1 MSSDRPSDSTNVVK
15 RPVRNRQP
23 ASKISDTANAE
34 TPSATHLNALATKPI
49 LDLIKKTR
57 KLSVLLP
64 ETIPEATDTDKIHR
78 VITTVNGIEGTIAG
92 TFNRCFDILFGE
104 DCRGGDG
111 RLKNIRRGA
120 LGMTCMVDYLE
131 SIHWALPAYHLT
143 SHRSNYS
150 VWLRSWNIFGMF
162 HLLGGDALTSTSA
175 SSNVK
180 RAARSGS
187 SKTPTEA
194 PPEASDDEEET
205 PHSEWDRAMDVVWDC
220 AVNGRRK
227 GTDDNAYK
235 PRRTNRELSE
245 EEEDDFDLVELDKP
259 ATPEGSRKHKKVLV
273 VDDGNGSAAEQLAVR
288 Y

>member
-49 LDLIKKTR
+49 LDLIKKMR

-92 TFNRCFDILFGE
+92 TFNRRFDILFGK

-111 RLKNIRRGA
+111 RLKNIRRGG
-120 LGMTCMVDYLE
+120 LGMTCVVDYLE
-131 SIHWALPAYHLT
+131 SIHWASAGLPLELAQIKLQRVVAELEHLC
-143 SHRSNYS
+143 
-150 VWLRSWNIFGMF
+150 
-162 HLLGGDALTSTSA
+162 A

-205 PHSEWDRAMDVVWDC
+205 PRSEWDRAMDVVWDC

-259 ATPEGSRKHKKVLV
+259 ATPEGSRKRKKVLV

>member
-15 RPVRNRQP
+15 HPVRNRQP
-23 ASKISDTANAE
+23 ASKISDTANTE

-49 LDLIKKTR
+49 LDLIKKT
-57 KLSVLLP
+57 L
-64 ETIPEATDTDKIHR
+64 
-78 VITTVNGIEGTIAG
+78 ITTVNGIEGTIAG
-92 TFNRCFDILFGE
+92 TFNRPFDILFGE

-120 LGMTCMVDYLE
+120 LGMTCVVDYLE
-131 SIHWALPAYHLT
+131 SIHWASAGLPLDLAQIKLQRVVAELEHLC
-143 SHRSNYS
+143 
-150 VWLRSWNIFGMF
+150 
-162 HLLGGDALTSTSA
+162 AL
-175 SSNVK
+175 SNVK

-205 PHSEWDRAMDVVWDC
+205 PRSEWDRAMDVVWDC
-220 AVNGRRK
+220 AVNRRRK

-259 ATPEGSRKHKKVLV
+259 ATPEGRLLFHILTSLCTDHRK
-273 VDDGNGSAAEQLAVR
+273 GISQA
-288 Y
+288 